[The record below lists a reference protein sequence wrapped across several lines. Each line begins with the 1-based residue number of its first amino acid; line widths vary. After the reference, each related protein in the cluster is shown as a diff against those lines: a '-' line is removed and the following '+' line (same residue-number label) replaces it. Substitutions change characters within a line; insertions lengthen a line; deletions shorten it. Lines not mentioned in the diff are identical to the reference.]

1 MSTISTLTQGSASA
15 PQAGDSVPSTPT
27 ARTPPS
33 RSRTIN
39 VVIPS
44 AQVTAFATPIRS
56 VTITHGHTLIATSS
70 DEVLNAEASGTFTHG
85 HGDFAV
91 VSPHGS
97 PATPTQSRAP
107 IRTRRRSS
115 LFSASNV
122 DEEAGV
128 GASPH
133 STGAGA
139 GGLSMVPMEESEEHE
154 AADGGEHDGESGLA
168 ASQEN

>member
-15 PQAGDSVPSTPT
+15 PQSGDAVPSTPS

-44 AQVTAFATPIRS
+44 AQVTALATPIRAL
-56 VTITHGHTLIATSS
+56 TFIHGHGLIATSS
-70 DEVLNAEASGTFTHG
+70 DEVLNTETFTHG

-107 IRTRRRSS
+107 TRTRRRSS
-115 LFSASNV
+115 LFSASNTE

-139 GGLSMVPMEESEEHE
+139 GGLTMAPMGESEEHE
-154 AADGGEHDGESGLA
+154 APGGDEQA